1 MTMSKI
7 TTIQI
12 STDTKAKLDKMKIS
26 SRDTYNDV
34 IENLIEDSMTLS
46 DETKKEIEES
56 MEEYKHGKVFTLA
69 EVKKDLGM

>member
-1 MTMSKI
+1 MSKI

-12 STDTKAKLDKMKIS
+12 SSETKAKLDKMKLS
-26 SRDTYNDV
+26 ARDTYNDV

-56 MEEYKHGKVFTLA
+56 IEEYKQGKVSTIA

>member
-1 MTMSKI
+1 MSKI

-12 STDTKAKLDKMKIS
+12 SSETKAKLDKMKIS
-26 SRDTYNDV
+26 ARDTYNDV

-56 MEEYKHGKVFTLA
+56 IEEYKQGKVSKLA

>member
-12 STDTKAKLDKMKIS
+12 SADTKAKLDKMKIS

-56 MEEYKHGKVFTLA
+56 MDEYKHGKVFTLA